1 MYLKFAV
8 GGRLAHVGAQPGP
21 GKVERVD
28 DAERG
33 GSGGAPGRQVAGEEL
48 PELLVLVDAVH
59 EHLLVGVLEGEVEG
73 LSGEVP
79 VERINENYFRF
90 WLGRR

>member
-59 EHLLVGVLEGEVEG
+59 EHLLVGVLEGEVERLRG
-73 LSGEVP
+73 KVP
-79 VERINENYFRF
+79 ENN
-90 WLGRR
+90 LLQL